1 MSDAKGKAH
10 VHCVII
16 GLTRRDDEPREKRL
30 FSYDDIRGDPKE
42 SRHAALSPYL
52 FDASGLTTRYTVVR
66 DQRLPPANVA
76 PLRMGSKLVDD
87 GHFIFDD
94 EQKQKFEKREPKS
107 ASLFVP
113 LVGSE
118 EFINGKKRWIL
129 RLEGV
134 PPEKLRSMPLVT
146 ERIMAVRNYRA
157 ASRKAN
163 TRELA
168 DTPTRFEV
176 TTIPT
181 RPYLAIPKVSSERR
195 DYVPIGWLEP
205 PTLPSQ
211 LVHVMIDANPWN
223 FALITSR
230 MHMAWLRFI
239 GGRLKSDYQY
249 SIGIVYNP
257 FPWPQ
262 LDDAAK
268 AKLGILAQA
277 VLDARA
283 AHEGATLADLYDPD
297 VMPPDLRKAH
307 RNLDEAVDRLYR
319 AAPFASDRERVEHLF
334 GLYEKLT
341 APMLATTV
349 KPKRGRTSRLR
360 KP

>member
-1 MSDAKGKAH
+1 MDERCEGQGPCPLRHHRPNPARRRAQGKAA
-10 VHCVII
+10 
-16 GLTRRDDEPREKRL
+16 
-30 FSYDDIRGDPKE
+30 FSYDDIRGDAKE

-52 FDASGLTTRYTVVR
+52 RDASGLSTRYTVVR
-66 DQRLPPANVA
+66 DQRLPPSNVP

-87 GHFIFDD
+87 GHYIFDE
-94 EQKQKFEKREPKS
+94 EQKAEFEKHEPHS

-118 EFINGKKRWIL
+118 EFINGTKRWIL
-129 RLEGV
+129 LLEGV
-134 PPEKLRSMPLVT
+134 PPEKLRSMPLVM
-146 ERIMAVRNYRA
+146 ERISAVRKYRS
-157 ASRKAN
+157 ASRKAK

-168 DTPTRFEV
+168 DAPTRFEV

-181 RPYLAIPKVSSERR
+181 RPFLAVPNVSSERR

-211 LVHVMIDANPWN
+211 LVQVMIDANLWD

-230 MHMAWLRFI
+230 MHMAWLRNI

-262 LDDAAK
+262 LDEAAK
-268 AKLGILAQA
+268 TKLERLAKT

-297 VMPPDLRKAH
+297 VMPEDLRKAH
-307 RNLDEAVDRLYR
+307 RALDEAVNRLYR
-319 AAPFASDRERVEHLF
+319 KEHFASERERVEHLF

-341 APMLATTV
+341 APMLAAA
-349 KPKRGRTSRLR
+349 KPKRGR
-360 KP
+360 KK